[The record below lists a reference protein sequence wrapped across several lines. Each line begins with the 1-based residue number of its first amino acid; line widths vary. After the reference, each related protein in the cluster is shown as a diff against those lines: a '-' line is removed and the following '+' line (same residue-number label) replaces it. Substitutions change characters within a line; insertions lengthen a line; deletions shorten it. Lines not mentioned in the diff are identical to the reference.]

1 MDEAGERDGLS
12 KRKVVEAVNET
23 AELLGNTAAVCR
35 SSYICPEIIQ
45 SFESGK
51 TISKYF
57 NSPNELTAY
66 RGRKLH
72 PAEKSLLNFMK
83 RAATG

>member
-1 MDEAGERDGLS
+1 
-12 KRKVVEAVNET
+12 VVEAVKET

-45 SFESGK
+45 SFESGE
-51 TISKYF
+51 TINEYF
-57 NSPNELTAY
+57 NSLNDLATY

-72 PAEKSLLNFMK
+72 AAEKSLLKLMK
-83 RAATG
+83 RTASG